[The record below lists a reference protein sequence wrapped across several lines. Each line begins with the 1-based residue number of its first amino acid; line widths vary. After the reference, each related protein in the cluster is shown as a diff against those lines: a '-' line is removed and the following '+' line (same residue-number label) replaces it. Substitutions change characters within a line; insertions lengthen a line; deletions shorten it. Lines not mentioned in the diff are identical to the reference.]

1 MPELHLHLE
10 LTDDELVA
18 LRYAAEQA
26 GLKPSRFSR
35 FLRAKQSTHCDQS
48 SRKAR
53 TTLGR
58 TTAHDLCARK
68 Q

>member
-1 MPELHLHLE
+1 MPELDLRLE

-26 GLKPSRFSR
+26 SLSLSDFLVSCGLS
-35 FLRAKQSTHCDQS
+35 
-48 SRKAR
+48 KAR
-53 TTLGR
+53 IATKAAEKRLS
-58 TTAHDLCARK
+58 LCARE